1 MFEVLYKSP
10 ATIERYRLAPLL
22 EDRERY
28 LYAVVAS
35 GVVGEVARRVAR
47 AQLVLMDLLSL
58 PDADLPVSFAT
69 VEAAVQEWCRNVP
82 AVSAA
87 NFRRHAFRWLRFLG
101 WLVEPVQD
109 AHPHTRQVDAFAAW
123 MRDDRGLS
131 EATIGNCC
139 YESDRFFV
147 WAAGRNLLLADITVG
162 DVDEYLAERIA
173 DGGLRRTSAR
183 AVAERLRSFFRF
195 AEASN
200 WCRPGIAGCVMPPLA
215 YPDRPVPK
223 GFDRD
228 EVERLL
234 ATTEDPT
241 PVDFRDRAVLT
252 ILATCGL
259 RAGEVGALRV
269 EDIEWE
275 RDMLRVFRPKTGRTD
290 TFPLTPS
297 VGNALMDYLLKVRP
311 DAGPERALFLTL
323 QAPFR
328 PLTGSAISLIVR
340 SRAKRL
346 GITGKRLGA
355 HALRHAAAQRL
366 VDEGHGLKTVGDF
379 LGHSSP
385 SATAT
390 YAKIDLASLR
400 PVADICLKELLDDTA

>member
-1 MFEVLYKSP
+1 MFETLYKDP

-28 LYAVVAS
+28 LSAVLASGAVV
-35 GVVGEVARRVAR
+35 EVARRVAR
-47 AQLVLMDLLSL
+47 AQLALMDLLNL
-58 PDADLPVSFAT
+58 PDADIPLGFAT
-69 VEAAVQEWCRNVP
+69 LETAVQEWCRNVP

-87 NFRRHAFRWLRFLG
+87 SFRRHAFRWLRFLG
-101 WLVEPVQD
+101 WLEEPVRD
-109 AHPHTRQVDAFAAW
+109 AHPHAREVEAFAAW

-139 YESDRFFV
+139 YESDRLFA
-147 WAAGRNLLLADITVG
+147 WAAARNLMLADITIG
-162 DVDEYLAERIA
+162 DVDEYLAARIA

-183 AVAERLRSFFRF
+183 AAAGCLRSFFRF
-195 AEASN
+195 AETRNMVPAGHRRVHHAAAGLS
-200 WCRPGIAGCVMPPLA
+200 RPTGSQGVRSGRSREAACHHG
-215 YPDRPVPK
+215 
-223 GFDRD
+223 GFDPAD
-228 EVERLL
+228 L
-234 ATTEDPT
+234 
-241 PVDFRDRAVLT
+241 RDRAVLM

-269 EDIEWE
+269 EDIDWE
-275 RDMLRVFRPKTGRTD
+275 RDLLRVFRPKTGRTD

-311 DAGPERALFLTL
+311 DAGRERALFLTL

-328 PLTGSAISLIVR
+328 PLTSGAIGMIVR
-340 SRAKRL
+340 SRANRL

-366 VDEGHGLKTVGDF
+366 VDEGCALKTVGDF

-385 SATAT
+385 SATAAYT
-390 YAKIDLASLR
+390 KIDLASLR
-400 PVADICLKELLDDTA
+400 PVADICLEELLDDAA